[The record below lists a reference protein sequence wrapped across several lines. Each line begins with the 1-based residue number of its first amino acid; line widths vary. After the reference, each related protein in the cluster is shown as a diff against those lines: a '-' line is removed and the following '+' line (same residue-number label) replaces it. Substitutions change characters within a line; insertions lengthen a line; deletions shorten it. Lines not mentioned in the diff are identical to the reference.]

1 MARPRRRVELE
12 HWQPRLWLVVVGLL
26 VLVVY
31 LIAFVTQNSD
41 EIRIDFVLFTASVSL
56 IWLMLLG
63 LAIGFVGG
71 ALVSQL
77 YGRRTR
83 RRSGR
88 PQPPPRQRPGSL
100 GETDETRVDVARRDR
115 TEREPR

>member
-1 MARPRRRVELE
+1 MARLRRREQLE
-12 HWQPRLWLVVVGLL
+12 QWQPRLWLVLVGLL

-41 EIRIDFVLFTASVSL
+41 AIRIDFVLFTASVSL

-71 ALVSQL
+71 VLVSQL
-77 YGRRTR
+77 YGRRAR
-83 RRSGR
+83 RRSGG
-88 PQPPPRQRPGSL
+88 PQPPPRQRPGGL
-100 GETDETRVDVARRDR
+100 GEAEDR
-115 TEREPR
+115 SEYEEILPTSPP